1 MVTGLNADKTGIVG
15 NSMYDRFMD
24 QSFNMACCN
33 EDNLWWQQNPNTL
46 PIWQANQRL
55 SPNRKSG
62 AVGFVGSLTPI
73 CGLKVHKVL
82 PFSNDRSFKEIVD
95 TMINWFMD
103 KDDPLNF
110 ISIYFTEPDKTGHN
124 YGPLSNQI
132 YSMLTDCDDLLG
144 YIVDKMSIGRIW
156 DSTDIIITTDHG
168 MTSVHPSKSIV
179 LEEYIDLSKCIIKNA
194 LSIANIHVKEVNDLT
209 AVYHNL
215 SNIPNFNVYYRE
227 TVPHEYRYNNNIRIG
242 DVVVVPENGY
252 LIFITKAERDQST
265 IRGTHGYNNSHPDML
280 GIFAARGPNIAVLP
294 MNSNKMINITDVY
307 PLMEELL
314 HLPRHNGDGSY
325 ENIKEFLKYN
335 SK

>member
-110 ISIYFTEPDKTGHN
+110 I
-124 YGPLSNQI
+124 
-132 YSMLTDCDDLLG
+132 
-144 YIVDKMSIGRIW
+144 
-156 DSTDIIITTDHG
+156 
-168 MTSVHPSKSIV
+168 
-179 LEEYIDLSKCIIKNA
+179 
-194 LSIANIHVKEVNDLT
+194 
-209 AVYHNL
+209 
-215 SNIPNFNVYYRE
+215 
-227 TVPHEYRYNNNIRIG
+227 
-242 DVVVVPENGY
+242 
-252 LIFITKAERDQST
+252 
-265 IRGTHGYNNSHPDML
+265 
-280 GIFAARGPNIAVLP
+280 
-294 MNSNKMINITDVY
+294 
-307 PLMEELL
+307 
-314 HLPRHNGDGSY
+314 
-325 ENIKEFLKYN
+325 
-335 SK
+335 

>member
-1 MVTGLNADKTGIVG
+1 
-15 NSMYDRFMD
+15 
-24 QSFNMACCN
+24 
-33 EDNLWWQQNPNTL
+33 
-46 PIWQANQRL
+46 
-55 SPNRKSG
+55 
-62 AVGFVGSLTPI
+62 
-73 CGLKVHKVL
+73 
-82 PFSNDRSFKEIVD
+82 
-95 TMINWFMD
+95 
-103 KDDPLNF
+103 
-110 ISIYFTEPDKTGHN
+110 
-124 YGPLSNQI
+124 
-132 YSMLTDCDDLLG
+132 MLTDCDDLLG